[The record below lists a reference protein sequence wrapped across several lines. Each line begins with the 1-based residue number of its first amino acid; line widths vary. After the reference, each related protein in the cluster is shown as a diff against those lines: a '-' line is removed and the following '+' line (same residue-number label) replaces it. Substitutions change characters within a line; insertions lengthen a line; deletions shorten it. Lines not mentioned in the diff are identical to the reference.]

1 VTPTR
6 LAADLAGERC
16 ARSAEP
22 EGRPGQRLPGAQP
35 RTGCPRRHFASD
47 KRTHMAQRV
56 LITAGAAGIG
66 KEIAKAFAGD
76 GAAVC
81 VCDIDARA
89 LEAASN
95 EIAGLKTIVCDVSKR
110 PDIERMVAGAVEAL
124 GGLDVLVN
132 NAGIAGPTAPVEEA
146 DPDQWE
152 AVMTVDVI
160 GTFHVTRL
168 AIPHLKKS
176 AAGSIVVMS
185 SLGGRFGYPNRSAYC
200 TAKMGLIG
208 FAKTLSREL
217 GPYKI
222 RCNAIAPGAVGGDRM
237 ERVLQGRAAASHTT
251 LDEARKAAMSIQSL
265 KRFVDPKDIAA
276 LVLFLTS
283 DSGKSI
289 SGQVLPIDN
298 DAQTSSY

>member
-1 VTPTR
+1 
-6 LAADLAGERC
+6 
-16 ARSAEP
+16 
-22 EGRPGQRLPGAQP
+22 
-35 RTGCPRRHFASD
+35 
-47 KRTHMAQRV
+47 MAQRV
-56 LITAGAAGIG
+56 LITAGASGIG
-66 KEIAKAFAGD
+66 KEIARTFAAN
-76 GAAVC
+76 GATVC
-81 VCDIDARA
+81 VCDIDAKA
-89 LEAASN
+89 LDTAAKD
-95 EIAGLKTIVCDVSKR
+95 IPGLVTIVCDVSKR
-110 PDIERMVAGAVEAL
+110 QDIERMVAGAVEAL

-132 NAGIAGPTAPVEEA
+132 NAGISGPTAPVEVA

-168 AIPHLKKS
+168 SIPHLKES

-217 GPYKI
+217 GQYNI
-222 RCNAIAPGAVGGDRM
+222 RVNAIAPGAVGGDRI
-237 ERVLQGRAAASHTT
+237 ERVLQGRASAEHKT
-251 LDEARKAAMSIQSL
+251 LEEEREAAMSVQSL

-276 LVLFLTS
+276 LILFLTS
-283 DSGKSI
+283 DAGKSI

-298 DAQTSSY
+298 DAQTSAY